1 MKRIDRKTVLTSD
14 RSIFEP
20 QRCKTKIKNYK
31 NCKNMEIINI
41 EARTFEAMMT
51 RFETFAEKVATLC
64 RSNGEKTMQEWLDNQ
79 EACTILRIT
88 PRTLQTLR
96 DNGTIPHTRIGS
108 KMYYKPDDLKRLV
121 PIVADR
127 QKQKKLNNSK
137 TA

>member
-1 MKRIDRKTVLTSD
+1 
-14 RSIFEP
+14 
-20 QRCKTKIKNYK
+20 
-31 NCKNMEIINI
+31 MEIINI
-41 EARTFEAMMT
+41 EARTFEAMMN
-51 RFETFAEKVATLC
+51 RFETFAGKVDALC
-64 RSNGEKTMQEWLDNQ
+64 RANGEKTMQEWLDNQ

-121 PIVADR
+121 PIIADR
-127 QKQKKLNNSK
+127 EKRKQLNSK